1 MEFKAFFLALLFLS
15 LVVPALAIDE
25 NTKVTV
31 VYSGA
36 TPIKDAIS
44 AKVAPTE
51 LLLKTATLTEMTK
64 ERYPLAISP
73 AVTIEKYRCTDV
85 MCAYWISA
93 VDGKGNTKAV
103 NNPIW
108 LINGNA
114 PYHTVVSEV
123 EDTKANT
130 LTVTV
135 KEDVKGAIIQILT
148 AYADRCPVGKP
159 TTGTKE

>member
-51 LLLKTATLTEMTK
+51 LLLKTATVTAMSAEK
-64 ERYPLAISP
+64 YPLAISP
-73 AVTIEKYRCTDV
+73 LVTIEKWRCTDIK
-85 MCAYWISA
+85 CAYWISA
-93 VDGKGNTKAV
+93 VDPKGNTKAV

-108 LINGNA
+108 LVNGNA
-114 PYHTVVSEV
+114 PYHILVSEV
-123 EDTKANT
+123 EDTKTNT
-130 LTVTV
+130 ITLTV
-135 KEDVKGAIIQILT
+135 KEDVKTAIFNILSD
-148 AYADRCPVGKP
+148 YAGRCPIGKP
-159 TTGTKE
+159 TTGTPL